1 MKNYILYL
9 FILLLNICFVVSQQT
24 LQEQCNKFKQFL
36 TDNNKPLNEK
46 NDNCCNI
53 PDYVRCEEPNKI
65 TTVFLI
71 STEGVMDYKN
81 YPDLPE
87 LKSLQLASF
96 NTYPAKLF
104 QSTIEK
110 LFLIDTE
117 YSTEVNKEVANLQNL
132 KYLEIRVCKF
142 KDFPYHLQSLKQL
155 EILKLRSNSIEG
167 VITDEIKNFNSL
179 KKLDIR
185 KNPINGLLA
194 IPPNLESLEIYETK
208 INTIDVNILKN
219 LKYLGI
225 SNNPL
230 ADSDNLFNDINNN
243 LTKLTALNLTNTGIT
258 VIPKSISNLTN
269 LKDLELGENSISVL
283 PDELSSLPLEIINI
297 ENNKISIK
305 GSFNFDHHVENCK
318 IQHSAVCFQ
327 KENQCTNIDIESP
340 KICTEEDLNE
350 IKQLQDNS
358 LKDFKTTKEE
368 SFFEKNKILI
378 IGMII
383 VLVLI
388 ISFIIYFFFNRKK
401 DKDLR
406 FLVKD
411 ENNATY
417 AFNDNEKSREYVS
430 KLKLNNSED
439 KRLNTSVSNGVV
451 NKPNNNVSNIYPP
464 ENLYISNMNED
475 NGSSNFLTEEQL
487 SPQVSGNENN
497 STLRQQLNNQ
507 LSPQPSNL
515 SVPTTTNVNTQIT
528 SSTIANVSTQLTSP
542 TIANVITSPT
552 IANVNT
558 QVTSPTI
565 ANVNTQVTSPTIAN
579 VNTQVTSPII
589 ANVSTQVTSPTIA
602 NVSTSNLS
610 QQLSPQFIDNA
621 STSNFILPFNYQFG
635 QVSPYFDEEEIKLQA
650 KIKKEMLYEEERLFN
665 KKINEE
671 DKNKN
676 NDNDDQLPPYSQ

>member
-1 MKNYILYL
+1 
-9 FILLLNICFVVSQQT
+9 
-24 LQEQCNKFKQFL
+24 
-36 TDNNKPLNEK
+36 
-46 NDNCCNI
+46 
-53 PDYVRCEEPNKI
+53 
-65 TTVFLI
+65 
-71 STEGVMDYKN
+71 
-81 YPDLPE
+81 
-87 LKSLQLASF
+87 
-96 NTYPAKLF
+96 
-104 QSTIEK
+104 
-110 LFLIDTE
+110 
-117 YSTEVNKEVANLQNL
+117 
-132 KYLEIRVCKF
+132 
-142 KDFPYHLQSLKQL
+142 
-155 EILKLRSNSIEG
+155 
-167 VITDEIKNFNSL
+167 
-179 KKLDIR
+179 
-185 KNPINGLLA
+185 
-194 IPPNLESLEIYETK
+194 
-208 INTIDVNILKN
+208 
-219 LKYLGI
+219 
-225 SNNPL
+225 
-230 ADSDNLFNDINNN
+230 
-243 LTKLTALNLTNTGIT
+243 
-258 VIPKSISNLTN
+258 
-269 LKDLELGENSISVL
+269 
-283 PDELSSLPLEIINI
+283 
-297 ENNKISIK
+297 
-305 GSFNFDHHVENCK
+305 
-318 IQHSAVCFQ
+318 
-327 KENQCTNIDIESP
+327 
-340 KICTEEDLNE
+340 
-350 IKQLQDNS
+350 
-358 LKDFKTTKEE
+358 
-368 SFFEKNKILI
+368 
-378 IGMII
+378 MII

-528 SSTIANVSTQLTSP
+528 SSTIVNVSTQLSSPTIANVSTQL
-542 TIANVITSPT
+542 
-552 IANVNT
+552 
-558 QVTSPTI
+558 
-565 ANVNTQVTSPTIAN
+565 TSPTIAN

-635 QVSPYFDEEEIKLQA
+635 QVSPYFGNFGINGFTAQMNPQLPVNNGNYNLNTQFDIQNLNNIGNQLNNNNDNGNQLNDINNNVNQLNNNNNNNIGLSNMPLMATSSNQINNISTTSDLDEEEIKLQA